1 MLAPKSNSSGH
12 NGRFLLLALILLA
25 SDLLFAQG
33 QIKSRKQQ
41 QEILRRDKVARL
53 WPERQSQI
61 VGLVNKYTEQG
72 LFDDPSK
79 GSNGFQPVVLGG
91 MRADNGFTYGV
102 GYRRSDL
109 WRDRIGFR
117 TTARATLA
125 KSTLFDFYLDS
136 PKLNRG
142 RAFVDFY
149 AKYENSPT
157 MSYYGQGQD
166 SLEENQTS
174 YRLEDTD
181 LTVTGGYRFTD
192 WLSVALQ
199 AGGYFVHTGE
209 GTREPSIDEKFP
221 GLRQN
226 VDYFR
231 WGWAAQV
238 DFRDNPGAPRRGGNY
253 YVRFRQYS
261 DRSGRRAHSFRRIVG
276 FAEQYFPY
284 HNDTRVVALRVE
296 AMTAFSSDGQSVPFY
311 LQPYLGGNNRLR
323 GFEPYRFTDQTSFFA
338 VAEHR
343 WYVFS
348 GLEAGVFAETGK
360 VAPRNGVLNL
370 SNLKWDGGVSLR
382 FKLFDSFFMRVDN
395 AFSTEGW
402 RFIFTF
408 TELFGRQDRW

>member
-1 MLAPKSNSSGH
+1 MLLT
-12 NGRFLLLALILLA
+12 LLLLVSGLLH
-25 SDLLFAQG
+25 AQG
-33 QIKSRKQQ
+33 QIQTRKQQ
-41 QEILRRDKVARL
+41 LEILRRDKVARL
-53 WPERQSQI
+53 WPELQSQI
-61 VGLVNKYTEQG
+61 VDLVNKYTEQG
-72 LFDDPSK
+72 FLDDPSQ
-79 GSNGFQPVVLGG
+79 GSNGFQPIVLGG
-91 MRADNGFTYGV
+91 MRSDNGFTYGI

-109 WRDRIGFR
+109 FRDRLGFR
-117 TTARATLA
+117 ATARGSLA
-125 KSTLFDFYLDS
+125 KSTLFDLSVNS
-136 PKLNRG
+136 PRLNSG

-181 LTVTGGYRFTD
+181 LGVTGGFRLTD
-192 WLSVALQ
+192 WLKVSGR

-209 GTREPSIDEKFP
+209 GTREPSIDTLFP

-231 WGWAAQV
+231 WDWAAQA
-238 DFRDNPGAPRRGGNY
+238 DYRDNPGAPRSGGNY
-253 YVRFRQYS
+253 YLRFSQYR
-261 DRSGRRAHSFRRIVG
+261 DGTRKAHSFNRIHA

-284 HNDTRVVALRVE
+284 HNKSRVVALRVE
-296 AMTAFSSDGQSVPFY
+296 GMMAFSRTDQSIPFY

-323 GFEPYRFTDQTSFFA
+323 GFQPYRFTDQTAFFA

-370 SNLKWDGGVSLR
+370 SNLKWDGGLSLR
-382 FKLFDSFFMRVDN
+382 FKIFDSFLMRVDN
-395 AFSTEGW
+395 AFSSEGW
-402 RFIFTF
+402 RFIWTF
-408 TELFGRQDRW
+408 SELFGREDRW

>member
-1 MLAPKSNSSGH
+1 MSRKLGLALPV
-12 NGRFLLLALILLA
+12 LILL
-25 SDLLFAQG
+25 STDLLFAQG
-33 QIKSRKQQ
+33 QIQSRKQQ
-41 QEILRRDKVARL
+41 LEILRRDKVARL

-61 VGLVNKYTEQG
+61 VDLVNKYTEQG
-72 LFDDPSK
+72 LFNDPSQ

-109 WRDRIGFR
+109 FRDRLGFR
-117 TTARATLA
+117 TTARATA
-125 KSTLFDFYLDS
+125 VKATLFDFYLDS
-136 PKLNRG
+136 PRLNRG

-166 SLEENQTS
+166 SLEEDQTG

-181 LTVTGGYRFTD
+181 LSVTGGYRLTD
-192 WLSVALQ
+192 WLNVSLR

-209 GTREPSIDEKFP
+209 GTQEPSIDTKFP
-221 GLRQN
+221 DLRQN
-226 VDYFR
+226 VDYFH

-238 DFRDNPGAPRRGGNY
+238 DYRDNPGAPRRGGNY
-253 YVRFRQYS
+253 YVRFRQYR
-261 DRSGRRAHSFRRIVG
+261 DGTRQKHSFHRIHA

-284 HNDTRVVALRVE
+284 HNDSRVLALRVE
-296 AMTAFSSDGQSVPFY
+296 GMTAFSSDGQSVPFY

-323 GFEPYRFTDQTSFFA
+323 GFQPYRFTDQTAFFA

-348 GLEAGVFAETGK
+348 GLEAGVFVETGK

-370 SNLKWDGGVSLR
+370 SNLKWDGGLSLR
-382 FKLFDSFFMRVDN
+382 FKLFDSFLMRVDN
-395 AFSTEGW
+395 AFSSEGW
-402 RFIFTF
+402 RFIWTF
-408 TELFGRQDRW
+408 SELFGRQDRW